1 MKKQVQKTPKSPG
14 GRWENILVR
23 FMRSAGV
30 PNFIYNGD
38 ARRFTGVFGFSFV
51 RITPRSEGGWA
62 RVPYEFKRYETER
75 SKGNPN
81 PVIMFLTQRDNG
93 EFVADNYVVM
103 RLGTFAPMLAELIAA
118 DPNRYMR
125 KE

>member
-1 MKKQVQKTPKSPG
+1 MQRTPKSPG

-30 PNFIYNGD
+30 SNLIYNGD
-38 ARRFTGVFGFSFV
+38 TKRFSGVFGFSFV
-51 RITPRSEGGWA
+51 RITPRIEGGWS

-75 SKGNPN
+75 TQGNPN
-81 PVIMFLTQRDNG
+81 PVVMFLTQRNNG
-93 EFVADNYVVM
+93 EFVGDNYVVM
-103 RLGTFAPMLAELIAA
+103 RLSTFAPILAELIASNPA
-118 DPNRYMR
+118 KYIG